1 MRKLLLVVGEGKGCM
16 LMGAKYVW
24 ELYSE
29 LNKNFFASHAF
40 VCISVSNEMKD
51 VGILLL

>member
-1 MRKLLLVVGEGKGCM
+1 MFFGGGGLKKVKDGRELLFVVREGKGCM

-29 LNKNFFASHAF
+29 LN
-40 VCISVSNEMKD
+40 
-51 VGILLL
+51 